1 MSNARYRFH
10 YVTGETEE
18 IDSGREY
25 NEDARQKLIMVVQD
39 NKKWF
44 MVDGKAINM
53 DNVVTAEVVGEKE
66 KMELDIKL
74 TKPD

>member
-25 NEDARQKLIMVVQD
+25 NVDARQKLIMVVQD

-53 DNVVTAEVVGEKE
+53 NNVVTAEVIGEKE